1 MIGIKRTHV
10 AAALAL
16 FLVVACADKNR
27 DAVAPITKERT
38 SPLLFKSGAKISGV
52 NGIHFGPDD
61 FLYAASVIG
70 STISVV
76 DTQAKKIVSE
86 YGPAQGVFGPDDV
99 AFNSEGDFYWT
110 SILTGQVAGFLSD
123 GTLVTAAELGPGVNP
138 ITFSDDDRLF
148 VSQCFFGT
156 GLYEVDPM
164 GVAPAR
170 SIRDDLGPG
179 CGLNGMD
186 WGPDGRL
193 YGPRWF
199 NGEVISVDVE
209 TGESRTEVTGLMVPA
224 AVKFDSQGRLHILD
238 TGSGE
243 VIRREAD
250 GRNAV
255 VATLSQGLD
264 NFAFDKADNL
274 FVSSY
279 ADGFISKVTSEG
291 VEEVLPGGLSH
302 PGGLVVFEGNLVVA
316 DIQSVRAVNAR
327 TGDDVWT
334 LRNIFQFAPIGTAT
348 AIANHGADLLLTSWL
363 DNTVKV
369 LDPISGEITLAL
381 TTLNIPVSA
390 VKFGD
395 HYAVTLHGDNTLS
408 LFADDGSLVSV
419 LSDDFDAPTH
429 VVHYGDRL
437 LVSDRKR
444 GEIVAVDRS
453 GNQEVIVAGLNSP
466 EGIAVLDDTVFI
478 YEGATGEIKR
488 HDASGTQ
495 VIATLTPGSPAATP
509 AQPPSMVFNG
519 LTIHAGALFATDER
533 ERAIYRISL

>member
-1 MIGIKRTHV
+1 MIGIKRTHL

-16 FLVVACADKNR
+16 FLVVACTDKNR
-27 DAVAPITKERT
+27 DAAAPITKERT
-38 SPLLFKSGAKISGV
+38 PPLLFKSGAKISGV
-52 NGIHFGPDD
+52 NGIHFGPDGL
-61 FLYAASVIG
+61 LYAASVIG

-86 YGPAQGVFGPDDV
+86 YGPAQGVFGHDDV
-99 AFNSEGDFYWT
+99 AFNSEGDFYCT

-156 GLYEVDPM
+156 GLYEVDPS
-164 GVAPAR
+164 GTAPAR

-243 VIRREAD
+243 VIRQEAD

-302 PGGLVVFEGNLVVA
+302 PGGLVVLEGNLVVA

-381 TTLNIPVSA
+381 TSLNIPVSA

-444 GEIVAVDRS
+444 GEIVAVDSS

-466 EGIAVLDDTVFI
+466 EGIAVLEQTIFI
-478 YEGATGEIKR
+478 YEGDTGEIKR

-533 ERAIYRISL
+533 ERAIYQISL